1 MTVFRTSHIIMV
13 AIMIMAAAITYKIK
27 YDALKRYADVRSI
40 ERKIKS
46 EKDTLALL
54 KGEWAVMTTPARM
67 MQLSQQY
74 KDELNLA
81 TIEPRQI
88 VNVADI
94 PTRLPI
100 EINTPNTRSE
110 DLLVDIIRRSSDT
123 IKTGSV
129 QR

>member
-110 DLLVDIIRRSSDT
+110 DLLVDIIRQSSDT